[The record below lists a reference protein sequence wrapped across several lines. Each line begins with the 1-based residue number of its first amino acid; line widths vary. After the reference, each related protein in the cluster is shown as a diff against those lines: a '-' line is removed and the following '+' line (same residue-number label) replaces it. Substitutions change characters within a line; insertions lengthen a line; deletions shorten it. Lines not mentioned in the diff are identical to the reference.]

1 MTTAF
6 AIKVFLEVI
15 AVLLLVFG
23 YMHEDDV
30 IEFEKIIKWWVRKKV
45 KNARLNHKQLRNKSR
60 HAEG

>member
-6 AIKVFLEVI
+6 AIKVLLEII

-45 KNARLNHKQLRNKSR
+45 NNARLNHKQVRNKSR
-60 HAEG
+60 NAEG

>member
-45 KNARLNHKQLRNKSR
+45 KNARINHKQVLDKSSN
-60 HAEG
+60 ADG

>member
-45 KNARLNHKQLRNKSR
+45 KNARLNYKQVLDKSSN
-60 HAEG
+60 ADG